1 MADFEQVMEG
11 LARTAPV
18 QAAQNALRQSLGKG
32 ASRWVAQE
40 AGLSQ
45 RQAQRW
51 LSANYPRSRAGQIM
65 ELVALSMIVAHI
77 LRIATRVN
85 PGQVGV
91 YYKGNGRDEKTRN
104 IDGFTP
110 STQVRV
116 YLNRAADDL
125 VRDDLEAAADA
136 FSDAVICG
144 YEEGLEDTLGVSDY
158 ADEVEIT
165 V

>member
-1 MADFEQVMEG
+1 MADFEQVVDG

-18 QAAQNALRQSLGKG
+18 KAAQEALRQSYGKG
-32 ASRWVAQE
+32 ASRWVAGE
-40 AGLSQ
+40 VGLSQ

-51 LSANYPRSRAGQIM
+51 LSADYPRSRAGQIM
-65 ELVALSMIVAHI
+65 ELVAASTIAAHV
-77 LRIATRVN
+77 LRIAARVD
-85 PGQVGV
+85 PGSVGV
-91 YYKGNGRDEKTRN
+91 YYKGNGRDEGSRN

-116 YLNRAADDL
+116 YLERAADDL

-158 ADEVEIT
+158 VDEIEIQI
-165 V
+165 

>member
-1 MADFEQVMEG
+1 MADFEQVMDG

-32 ASRWVAQE
+32 ASRWVAEE

-51 LSANYPRSRAGQIM
+51 LSANYPRSRASQIM
-65 ELVALSMIVAHI
+65 ELVAASTIAAHV

-91 YYKGNGRDEKTRN
+91 YYKGTGRDEKTRN
-104 IDGFTP
+104 IDAFVVG
-110 STQVRV
+110 TQVRV
-116 YLNRAADDL
+116 YLERAADDL
-125 VRDDLEAAADA
+125 VREDLEAAADA
-136 FSDAVICG
+136 FSDAIVCG
-144 YEEGLEDTLGVSDY
+144 YEEGLEDTLGISDY
-158 ADEVEIT
+158 VDEVEVT

>member
-1 MADFEQVMEG
+1 MADFEEVVDG

-18 QAAQNALRQSLGKG
+18 QAAQNALRQAHGKG
-32 ASRWVAQE
+32 TSRWVAGE
-40 AGLSQ
+40 IGLSQ

-51 LSANYPRSRAGQIM
+51 LSADYPRSRAGQIM
-65 ELVALSMIVAHI
+65 ELVAATTIVAHV

-91 YYKGNGRDEKTRN
+91 YYKGTGRDEKTRN

-110 STQVRV
+110 SAQVRV
-116 YLNRAADDL
+116 YLDRAADDL
-125 VRDDLEAAADA
+125 VRDDLDAAADA

-144 YEEGLEDTLGVSDY
+144 YEEGLEDTLGVADY
-158 ADEVEIT
+158 VDEVEIAI
-165 V
+165 